1 MYKSSKLVRSIRA
14 GLTSIAGIS
23 ALSVGFVATAQ
34 EVNEEVVTERV
45 ERIQVT
51 GSRLQRTD
59 MENSSPVTVVG
70 REEIDAGGYSN
81 LGELLT
87 TLNQADALGSTNNT
101 NNTNGNDG
109 TQTISLRG
117 IGSSRTL
124 VLVDGRRWLALGGG
138 QVDISQIP
146 MQTVERI
153 EVLSDGASAI
163 YGSDAIA
170 GVINIITR
178 NNFEGV
184 AVDARYSQTGES
196 DGENKEVGVSFGVR
210 NDKSSIFFNIN
221 KVSQKEI
228 GAGDRVIS
236 SVPVAG
242 TDLGFS
248 SNGEFGYFLVP
259 GSNGDWVSLRPDRE
273 IAGLDPAD
281 RTVDDFGGPIRYN
294 YAPDNYLLT
303 PYERLSLFLKADHQ
317 FTNNVRGF
325 TQFTFNQRKSE
336 TAIASVPISNY
347 TSGPQWEIPIS
358 KDNIF
363 NPFGDDILGSNFRMS
378 PAGPRIRNQDYDT
391 YFMTVGFDGDIQIGG
406 NPIFW
411 DIAYS
416 RGESSRNSLGSNYVN
431 LLNLR
436 NGLGPSFI
444 DAAGDYHCGTP
455 GNVISGCVPVNF
467 FNGVT
472 GVTDEMVRYLTYNT
486 HNNVN
491 TGTTNL
497 SGNFS
502 TELFELPAGDVA
514 LAAGFEY
521 RSNNYNRV
529 PDSLIAAS
537 LGSDNYVEPTFG
549 QQDAKEYYA
558 ELGVPLLR
566 GAFLADSL
574 DLSLAVRR
582 SEFTNSGLVG
592 ENPLSAK
599 FDNTS
604 YKFGFTWQPT
614 EQMMVRGNYADTFR
628 APSVSDLFSGGGEGF
643 GKATDLCS
651 NSTIVSTPYSD
662 LTPDLQARCDAVTGF
677 VGGVPQQNEQ
687 IRQLSGGNPNLQPEG
702 GKTTTFGIVYNPQW
716 FNGFDVSADWWKIEL
731 GDVLSSVSAT
741 TIMNNCILN
750 NDNTSCGFIERIPST
765 GEIQTIRRSSFNLA
779 SVEIEG
785 VDVNANY
792 RFDTENWGRFALT
805 ARSTY
810 TISAKT
816 TLGQLSETSSV
827 VGEADGAFG
836 GPTWRIRSTLGA
848 SWAYQDWS
856 LNWTIRHTSSL
867 VESCTS
873 AEIGA
878 GVCSHAV
885 VDGSGNANLVDS
897 YNRIG
902 SVFYHDLSAAYQ
914 LPWNASVRVGTRN
927 LFRKDPPRS
936 LTAFAN
942 SYLQSYDIP
951 GGSYFVSYR
960 QSF

>member
-1 MYKSSKLVRSIRA
+1 MHMSSKVGRSIR
-14 GLTSIAGIS
+14 L
-23 ALSVGFVATAQ
+23 ALAYATGVTAVGWGAAVTAQ
-34 EVNEEVVTERV
+34 EQDVENVVTERV

-59 MENSSPVTVVG
+59 IENSSPVTVIG
-70 REEIDAGGYSN
+70 REDIDAGGYSN

-101 NNTNGNDG
+101 NNSNGNDG

-117 IGSSRTL
+117 IGAGRTL

-178 NNFEGV
+178 NNFEGLEV
-184 AVDARYSQTGES
+184 EARYSQTGES
-196 DGENKEVGVSFGVR
+196 DGQNAEVGISLGTR
-210 NDKSSIFFNIN
+210 NDKSSIFFNVN
-221 KVSQKEI
+221 KVTQKSI
-228 GAGDRVIS
+228 GAGDRAIS

-242 TDLGFS
+242 TDLALS
-248 SNGEFGYFLVP
+248 ATGEFGYFRVP
-259 GSNGDWVSLRPDRE
+259 GTEDWVSLLPERE
-273 IAGLDPAD
+273 IEGLDPGD
-281 RTVDDFGGPIRYN
+281 RTAADFGGPVRYN

-303 PYERLSLFLKADHQ
+303 PYERLSMFLKADYQ
-317 FTNNVRGF
+317 FNSNIRGF

-336 TAIASVPISNY
+336 TAIAAVPITNFS
-347 TSGPQWEIPIS
+347 SGPQWEIPVS
-358 KDNIF
+358 ADNIF
-363 NPFGDDILGSNFRMS
+363 NPFGADVEGSSFRMS
-378 PAGPRIRNQDYDT
+378 PAGSRIRNQDYDT
-391 YFMTVGFDGDIQIGG
+391 YFMTLGFDGDFSVAET
-406 NPIFW
+406 PVFW

-416 RGESSRNSLGSNYVN
+416 RGESSRNALGTNYVN

-436 NGLGPSFI
+436 NGLGASFI
-444 DAAGDYHCGTP
+444 DASGDYHCGTP
-455 GNVISGCVPVNF
+455 GNIIAGCVPVNL

-472 GVTDEMVRYLTYNT
+472 GMTDEMVRYLTYSM
-486 HNNVN
+486 HNSVK

-497 SGNFS
+497 SGNIAAD
-502 TELFELPAGDVA
+502 LFELPAGEVSI
-514 LAAGFEY
+514 AAGFEF
-521 RSNNYNRV
+521 RTNTYNRV
-529 PDSLIAAS
+529 PDSIVAAG

-549 QQDAKEYYA
+549 KQDAKEYYV
-558 ELGVPLLR
+558 ELAIPLLR
-566 GAFLADSL
+566 DMVLADSL
-574 DLSLAVRR
+574 DLSAAVRR

-592 ENPLSAK
+592 VNPMSAK

-604 YKFGFTWQPT
+604 YKLGFTWQPT
-614 EQMMVRGNYADTFR
+614 EQLMIRGNYADTFR

-651 NSTIVSTPYSD
+651 NSAIVANPYDD
-662 LTPDLQARCDAVTGF
+662 LTPDLQARCDAITGF
-677 VGGVPQQNEQ
+677 VGGVPQQDEQ

-702 GKTTTFGIVYNPQW
+702 GKTTTFGTVYNPRW
-716 FNGFDVSADWWKIEL
+716 FDGFDISADWWKIEL
-731 GDVLSSVSAT
+731 SDVLSSVSAT
-741 TIMNNCILN
+741 TIMNNCIRD
-750 NDNTSCGFIERIPST
+750 NDQTSCDFIERTPAS

-779 SVEIEG
+779 NIEIEG
-785 VDVNANY
+785 IDVNANY
-792 RFDTENWGRFALT
+792 RFETENWGRFALS

-810 TISAKT
+810 TVSAKT
-816 TLGQLSETSSV
+816 TLGQLSDTDSV

-836 GPTWRIRSTLGA
+836 GPTWRVRSNLGA
-848 SWAYQDWS
+848 TWAYNS
-856 LNWTIRHTSSL
+856 WTVTWGIRHTSSL
-867 VESCTS
+867 VETCTS
-873 AEIGA
+873 GEIGA
-878 GVCSHAV
+878 GVCTHPAI
-885 VDGSGNANLVDS
+885 DGNGDVNVIDS

-902 SVFYHDLSAAYQ
+902 SVFYHDVSASYQ
-914 LPWNASVRVGTRN
+914 LAWDASVRVGARN
-927 LFRKDPPRS
+927 LFRKDPPMS

-951 GGSYFVSYR
+951 GGSYFMSYR